1 MGMKVLLKNKLRMLL
16 NLFKISKRYLILKN
30 ANKYFLIDST
40 ASELVDE
47 MYFDVY
53 TKVQTK

>member
-1 MGMKVLLKNKLRMLL
+1 LKNKLRMLL